1 MATCAGILCCQLL
14 PLLAMSLDVITL
26 VVFIAFFMRGYSR
39 GIIVATFSVAAIL
52 LGVLVSLKLS
62 QSFAAWLLAHNYI
75 SSGWAQVVSY
85 FILFTGVVLL
95 VRMLAKVIEKAA
107 EGMLLGTVN
116 KLAGGL
122 LYVCMGAILWS
133 SLLWLGARAQLIP
146 PPAVA
151 ASRSYPWLAELAPWF
166 FHQAGKLMPFVQD
179 TFVSLGQ
186 FFDTINSK
194 ATDVGTH

>member
-1 MATCAGILCCQLL
+1 
-14 PLLAMSLDVITL
+14 MSLDVITL
-26 VVFIAFFMRGYSR
+26 IVIIAFFMRGYSR

-75 SSGWAQVVSY
+75 SSGWAQVAAY

-95 VRMLAKVIEKAA
+95 VRMLAKVMEKAA

-146 PPAVA
+146 APAIA
-151 ASRSYPWLAELAPWF
+151 ESRSYPWLAELAPWF

-179 TFVSLGQ
+179 TFVGLEQ

-194 ATDVGTH
+194 AADVGTH